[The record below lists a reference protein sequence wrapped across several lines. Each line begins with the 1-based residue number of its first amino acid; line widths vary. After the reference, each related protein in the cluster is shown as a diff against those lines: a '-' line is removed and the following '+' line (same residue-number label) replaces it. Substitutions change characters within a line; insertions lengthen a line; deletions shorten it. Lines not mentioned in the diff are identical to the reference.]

1 MKSILL
7 ILLLHTSNYNS
18 DINVVRELYLSAY
31 INEDSCN
38 NLGEKLNSIENNKEI
53 LIKGY
58 QGCFYFIKC
67 KFINNPIEKL
77 IYFRKG
83 KKLLE
88 TAIKEDPKSVELKFL
103 RYSIQKNL
111 PRFLSY
117 HDNLEKDLNFVNENI
132 TSISNKEE
140 QKFIMQ
146 SLKSITK

>member
-1 MKSILL
+1 MKSILF

-53 LIKGY
+53 LLKGY

>member
-1 MKSILL
+1 MKSLLLIILL
-7 ILLLHTSNYNS
+7 NLSSYNS
-18 DINVVRELYLSAY
+18 DINTIRKLYLSAHT
-31 INEDSCN
+31 NEYNCN
-38 NLGEKLNSIENNKEI
+38 NLGKKLTFIEDNTSI

-58 QGCFYFIKC
+58 EGCFYFIKC

-117 HDNLEKDLNFVNENI
+117 HDNLERDLNFVNANI
-132 TSISNKEE
+132 TSINNKEE
-140 QKFIMQ
+140 QKFIIN

>member
-1 MKSILL
+1 MKSLLLIILL
-7 ILLLHTSNYNS
+7 YTSNYNI
-18 DINVVRELYLSAY
+18 DINSLRELYLSAY
-31 INEDSCN
+31 TSEANCN
-38 NLGEKLNSIENNKEI
+38 NLGDELNRIENNNTT

-77 IYFRKG
+77 IYFRRG
-83 KKLLE
+83 KILLE
-88 TAIKEDPKSVELKFL
+88 TAIQEDSTSVELKFL

-117 HDNLEKDLNFVNENI
+117 HDNLEKDLNFVNQNI
-132 TSISNKEE
+132 KNVNNKES
-140 QKFIMQ
+140 QLFIIT